1 MKEEKLFS
9 RLVGFCAILYALYA
23 FAILFHGLFKFAQD
37 SHSLTKIS
45 STFVQRNITGVM
57 KTLAEKSY
65 TA

>member
-1 MKEEKLFS
+1 MKEEKLFC

-37 SHSLTKIS
+37 SLTKIS
-45 STFVQRNITGVM
+45 SILCNVTFLGVM